1 MTLILVRILLV
12 LAPVV
17 LLVMWLMRKAKTG
30 KSNKELARDIKEI
43 RKVLLV
49 VLGTVAFIAVA
60 LYSTEDKQGSPEQIY
75 VPARVKDGKLVPGYF
90 KDIAPEQDE
99 NSQRENDTAP
109 EGSQFDAD
117 RAVDDGDKPHQ

>member
-1 MTLILVRILLV
+1 
-12 LAPVV
+12 
-17 LLVMWLMRKAKTG
+17 MRRAKTG

-49 VLGTVAFIAVA
+49 ALGTVAFIAIA

-75 VPARVKDGKLVPGYF
+75 VPARVEDGKLVPGYF

-99 NSQRENDTAP
+99 NSQNENFQRENDTAP
-109 EGSQFDAD
+109 EGSQLDTD
-117 RAVDDGDKPHQ
+117 GAVDDGDKPHQ